1 MSVKKFSMV
10 TLYFLRS
17 SAKKWI
23 DQRFRNQT
31 QLLSS
36 AVGEAKKAAKDAVK
50 DAVNSAAE
58 EAAVSAV
65 TSASEK
71 LEGSE
76 TGAGLA
82 QWFAFGLGLAT
93 LVSMKC

>member
-1 MSVKKFSMV
+1 MF

-50 DAVNSAAE
+50 DAVNNAAE
-58 EAAVSAV
+58 EAAISAV

-71 LEGSE
+71 LECSESGSV
-76 TGAGLA
+76 A
-82 QWFAFGLGLAT
+82 QWFAFGLGIAT
-93 LVSMKC
+93 LVSMKTVIR